1 MYLEFKLLKV
11 KKYNLLIN
19 ITTKTYL
26 LIFEIRCI
34 KKEFTLNLVGFFVIF
49 P

>member
-34 KKEFTLNLVGFFVIF
+34 KKEFTLNLINYILNY
-49 P
+49 